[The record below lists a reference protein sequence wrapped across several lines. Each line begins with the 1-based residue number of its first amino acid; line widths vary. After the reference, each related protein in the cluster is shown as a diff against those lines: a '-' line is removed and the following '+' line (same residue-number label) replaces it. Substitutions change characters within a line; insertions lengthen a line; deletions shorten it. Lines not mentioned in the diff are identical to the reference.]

1 MTKQLTVRGVPEEVA
16 TRLARLSKEQG
27 RSVNATV
34 LQILKEAVGV
44 QERRAR
50 LQRMATWTDQ
60 DGVEFQQ
67 ALDAQ
72 RVIDEEL
79 WG

>member
-1 MTKQLTVRGVPEEVA
+1 MN
-16 TRLARLSKEQG
+16 S
-27 RSVNATV
+27 TV
-34 LQILKEAVGV
+34 LEILQEAVGI

-50 LQRMATWTDQ
+50 LQRMATWTDK
-60 DGVEFQQ
+60 DMVEFEK
-67 ALDAQ
+67 ALEAQ

>member
-1 MTKQLTVRGVPEEVA
+1 MN
-16 TRLARLSKEQG
+16 S
-27 RSVNATV
+27 TV
-34 LQILKEAVGV
+34 LEILQEAVGV

-60 DGVEFQQ
+60 DLVDFEE
-67 ALDAQ
+67 ALEAQ